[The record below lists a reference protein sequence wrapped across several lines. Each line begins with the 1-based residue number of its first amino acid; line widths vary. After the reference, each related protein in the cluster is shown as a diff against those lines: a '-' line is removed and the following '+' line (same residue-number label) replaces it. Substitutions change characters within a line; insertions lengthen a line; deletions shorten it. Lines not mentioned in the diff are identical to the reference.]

1 MTTDN
6 VAYQEF
12 VKRYA
17 DGRVPW
23 DDELP
28 PPEVID
34 LLERAAPG
42 RALDLGCGY
51 GRAAILMARR
61 GWQVDA
67 IDFVPQAIAGATVR
81 AQAAGVANQIRFYA
95 ASVADLTFLD
105 KPYDLALD
113 VGCMHALTDAERLA
127 YRDELCRLLRP
138 GAHYLLF
145 VHVSDPVVDVENE
158 TRGLSEMTIGALF
171 AGAFSLERVGHGITQ
186 VEDRPPWRSAWF
198 WFRRR

>member
-1 MTTDN
+1 MMTDN
-6 VAYQEF
+6 ATYQEF
-12 VKRYA
+12 VERYA
-17 DGRVPW
+17 AGRVPW

-28 PPEVID
+28 PPEVIN
-34 LLERAAPG
+34 LLDRVAPG

-51 GRAAILMARR
+51 GRAAIMMARR

-81 AQAAGVANQIRFYA
+81 VQAAGVANHIHFYT
-95 ASVADLTFLD
+95 ASVADLAFLD

-145 VHVSDPVVDVENE
+145 VHVSDPDVETE
-158 TRGLSEMTIGALF
+158 ARGLSETTIGALF
-171 AGAFSLERVGHGITQ
+171 GQAFSLERVEHGITQ
-186 VEDRPPWRSAWF
+186 VEDQPPWRSAWF